1 MQAPNRGSPEV
12 KTNLAQ
18 ESGLKTEEQ
27 ISPIKQQGAAVIT
40 AAAQPTTGRTTE
52 QGKLADTF
60 LPQSLKESIKNGI
73 SSFCAVISDAFK
85 ACGLIK
91 AKEPELSYKDTPLSK
106 DASMVINLMSS
117 GNKAVIDTFDKLDD
131 KQKLKVL
138 LAITPSLSQPEPNI
152 ILEVVTD
159 KSNPV
164 GKAFASM
171 CENAQLGDN
180 LNFIRDCR
188 DHELTRNPSLDKL
201 KDTYLKDD
209 VNLTSKEKENLQK
222 GDVTQ
227 AKTSVISLLIKGVT
241 EPRLTLSLEK
251 REAISEELKS
261 SVKEYGALGS
271 NDIDNSLFKP
281 KGMPG
286 ASKAEEHT
294 DIF

>member
-1 MQAPNRGSPEV
+1 MQAPHRGEV

-18 ESGLKTEEQ
+18 ESGLKTEVQ
-27 ISPIKQQGAAVIT
+27 ISPIKQQGAAVVT

-85 ACGLIK
+85 ACGLVK

-106 DASMVINLMSS
+106 DAHMVINLMSS
-117 GNKAVIDTFDKLDD
+117 GNKAVIDTFDKKLDD

-138 LAITPSLSQPEPNI
+138 LAITPFLSQPEPNI

-251 REAISEELKS
+251 REEISEKLKS

-281 KGMPG
+281 KAMPG
-286 ASKAEEHT
+286 APKAEHT